1 MTTKLNSP
9 DLEIDDTPDG
19 TDTTLIGA
27 IAQSEAD
34 KPVNA
39 AIVDEIEAVEKEAV
53 EKLHPCRN
61 VRNVYEMA
69 RDAIVEIERMAGG
82 MVADR
87 IEITACENRISAAVR
102 DEECNEVTFSR
113 RLEEGKM
120 PHNAATS

>member
-9 DLEIDDTPDG
+9 DLDIDDNPDS

-39 AIVDEIEAVEKEAV
+39 AIVDEIEAVENEAV
-53 EKLHPCRN
+53 ENLHPR
-61 VRNVYEMA
+61 RSVYEMA
-69 RDAIVEIERMAGG
+69 RDAINEIERMAGG

-87 IEITACENRISAAVR
+87 IEITAIDNRISAAVR

-113 RLEEGKM
+113 RLEEKERGI
-120 PHNAATS
+120 T